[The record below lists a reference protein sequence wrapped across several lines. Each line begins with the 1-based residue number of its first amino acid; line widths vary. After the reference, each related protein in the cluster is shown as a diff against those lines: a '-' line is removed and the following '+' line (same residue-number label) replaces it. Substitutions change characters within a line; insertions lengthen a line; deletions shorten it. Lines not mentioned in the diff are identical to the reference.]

1 VKLTIL
7 GGGGFRVPLVFSA
20 LLEDVNACGIT
31 EIWLYDVNR
40 ARVEVIAAVLQQ
52 AAHSAE
58 RSVPRVVVADSLYEA
73 LVEADFVFS
82 AIRVGGVYGRTVD
95 ERVAMEA
102 GLLGQETVGA
112 GGIAFGLRT
121 VPEVVRLAERIAE
134 LAPAAWVVNFTN
146 PAGLVTEA
154 MQTILGARVIG
165 ICDSPSGL
173 CRRAALAVGAD
184 PDTARFDYAGLNH
197 LGWLRALE
205 VEGVDRLPGLL
216 ADDEA
221 LQTFT
226 EGRLFGPA
234 WLRALESIPNEYLHY
249 YYFQREAIASAADAG
264 ATRGEFLQSQQ
275 DGFYLAA
282 SRDPSAAF
290 EDWQRVRAERD
301 ASYMAETRTEA
312 DERDDADL
320 AAGGYE
326 VVALGLMRALAGGPP
341 ATLILNVANGETFG
355 CLDPRAVIEVP
366 CEVDA
371 DGPSPLRV
379 APLSD
384 DQAGLMCS
392 VKAVER
398 SVIEAATTGSRV
410 AAVRA
415 FALHPLVDS
424 VVVAEHLLDAYVARL
439 PELAYLG

>member
-1 VKLTIL
+1 
-7 GGGGFRVPLVFSA
+7 
-20 LLEDVNACGIT
+20 
-31 EIWLYDVNR
+31 
-40 ARVEVIAAVLQQ
+40 
-52 AAHSAE
+52 
-58 RSVPRVVVADSLYEA
+58 
-73 LVEADFVFS
+73 
-82 AIRVGGVYGRTVD
+82 
-95 ERVAMEA
+95 
-102 GLLGQETVGA
+102 
-112 GGIAFGLRT
+112 
-121 VPEVVRLAERIAE
+121 
-134 LAPAAWVVNFTN
+134 
-146 PAGLVTEA
+146 
-154 MQTILGARVIG
+154 
-165 ICDSPSGL
+165 
-173 CRRAALAVGAD
+173 
-184 PDTARFDYAGLNH
+184 
-197 LGWLRALE
+197 
-205 VEGVDRLPGLL
+205 
-216 ADDEA
+216 
-221 LQTFT
+221 
-226 EGRLFGPA
+226 
-234 WLRALESIPNEYLHY
+234 
-249 YYFQREAIASAADAG
+249 
-264 ATRGEFLQSQQ
+264 
-275 DGFYLAA
+275 
-282 SRDPSAAF
+282 
-290 EDWQRVRAERD
+290 
-301 ASYMAETRTEA
+301 MAETRTEA